1 MIKLLSAILFS
12 AVAVFL
18 IFKIWGYPKS
28 RNWKKWSVSSIFIL
42 SLTMWMSLYS
52 WEFGIVYGFCSL
64 ALIAWATIFYYRK
77 TPVQNP
83 QILPYIKGTI
93 SYKTT
98 LRVMALSFISII
110 LAGTVS
116 GCIALLLPIYLNVDM
131 ANSLVGGLFLF
142 LFLWPASMVL
152 ILSRTSLVKLTINS
166 ALCAIVSVVFVYLGR
181 V

>member
-1 MIKLLSAILFS
+1 M
-12 AVAVFL
+12 
-18 IFKIWGYPKS
+18 
-28 RNWKKWSVSSIFIL
+28 
-42 SLTMWMSLYS
+42 
-52 WEFGIVYGFCSL
+52 
-64 ALIAWATIFYYRK
+64 
-77 TPVQNP
+77 
-83 QILPYIKGTI
+83 
-93 SYKTT
+93 
-98 LRVMALSFISII
+98 I